1 MLAITRSEVGEQRSM
16 WLAKLS
22 STRCISYFMSLIQLK
37 IRGKLGKLRLIVE
50 IEKNKQTHVLSI
62 ISSKAL

>member
-1 MLAITRSEVGEQRSM
+1 MLAITRASEVGERWST

-22 STRCISYFMSLIQLK
+22 LTCRISYFMSLIQLK
-37 IRGKLGKLRLIVE
+37 IHGKLGLIVE

>member
-1 MLAITRSEVGEQRSM
+1 MLAIIRASKVGEWWSM

-22 STRCISYFMSLIQLK
+22 STHHISYFMSLIQLK
-37 IRGKLGKLRLIVE
+37 ICGKLGLIIE